1 MSAVDLHVHSTA
13 SDGAVAPAAVVRQ
26 AADAGLSAI
35 ALTDHDTIAGLPEAV
50 AAGRELGVRVVTGCE
65 FSVAAQWGEMHL
77 LGYFLP
83 VDAPALDTFLAD
95 QREKRRSRAV
105 AIVTRLNRAG
115 VAISVDDVL
124 QQANGGAI
132 GRPHVARALMARG
145 VVPNISTAFLKY
157 LGRGRPAFVPK
168 QLPSVVEVAQ
178 LVRGVG
184 GVTSAAHLKGR
195 AVRSVLQ
202 RLQAHGVDGVEA
214 LHPAHD
220 ALTAGSIVK
229 LAGELGLLVTG
240 GSDWH
245 GDADPADRPALGSL
259 DVPAAWLDRLEQVWR
274 ARSGVNAGD

>member
-1 MSAVDLHVHSTA
+1 LSAVDLHVHSTA

-26 AADAGLSAI
+26 AADVGLSAI

-132 GRPHVARALMARG
+132 GRPHVARALMAHG
-145 VVPNISTAFLKY
+145 VVPNISAAFLKY

-178 LVRGVG
+178 LVRRVG
-184 GVTSAAHLKGR
+184 GITSAAHLKGR

-274 ARSGVNAGD
+274 ARGGVNAGD